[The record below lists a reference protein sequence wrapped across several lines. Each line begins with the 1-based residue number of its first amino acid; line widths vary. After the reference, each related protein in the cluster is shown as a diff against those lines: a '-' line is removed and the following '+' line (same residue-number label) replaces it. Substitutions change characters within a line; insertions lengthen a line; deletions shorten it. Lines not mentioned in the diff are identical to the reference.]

1 MARPCFNDNYAI
13 IITEFYQRSTLLLNI
28 IMRVDIK
35 TTNSINKVTIT
46 NLDKEVLPKLGTIF
60 IGENCGVLLAYGIS
74 SFTSSH

>member
-1 MARPCFNDNYAI
+1 
-13 IITEFYQRSTLLLNI
+13 
-28 IMRVDIK
+28 MRVDIK
-35 TTNSINKVTIT
+35 TKNSINKVTIT

>member
-1 MARPCFNDNYAI
+1 MFI
-13 IITEFYQRSTLLLNI
+13 IITRAGVLSISIFV
-28 IMRVDIK
+28 RVDIK
-35 TTNSINKVTIT
+35 TKNSINKVTIT